1 MLNVEDPRI
10 RTLLELRKE
19 LEDELDQLRERS
31 ERIEAFIQALDEMIG
46 SRSFATADTVLPEK
60 SSPTVPSQPPVTA
73 TVSEPRKI
81 ELLNKTRDLLL
92 ATLEVT
98 DTEIKVVPAP
108 HASYDIKRGAFAR
121 FFVERVLGQYQQ
133 EDRRRVEND
142 EIEWEDAFDFEI
154 KADDGTLVSI
164 LIRNYGGSTRLNEIQ
179 RTLRWALEKTYRER

>member
-1 MLNVEDPRI
+1 MEDPRI

-142 EIEWEDAFDFEI
+142 
-154 KADDGTLVSI
+154 
-164 LIRNYGGSTRLNEIQ
+164 
-179 RTLRWALEKTYRER
+179 